1 MKSHVTKS
9 AAFPNVTRNVARAFL
24 LLLTLSALG
33 CASSHQTG
41 FLHPN
46 ADLGMIK
53 KVAVIPFENITEDR
67 GAGEKVTRIFFV
79 ELLALEVFDVSEP
92 GQPVKVLRAKGTSI
106 DALGPA
112 DLQRIGKE
120 LEVDGLFLG
129 SVVDFNESRSGSS
142 QDPRVTVQIR
152 LVDTQSGTTIWS
164 ASQTRSRAALST
176 KLFGVGRESLTE
188 AARDLVRA
196 ELKTLLK

>member
-1 MKSHVTKS
+1 MK
-9 AAFPNVTRNVARAFL
+9 VAVLKLAPLAL
-24 LLLTLSALG
+24 LLIALVTTG

-79 ELLALEVFDVSEP
+79 ELLSLEVFDVSEP
-92 GQPVKVLRAKGTSI
+92 GQAVKVVRSQGTAI
-106 DALGPA
+106 DSLGPA

-120 LEVDGLFLG
+120 LGVDGLFLG
-129 SVVDFNESRSGSS
+129 SVVDFSETRSGSS
-142 QDPRVTVQIR
+142 QDPRVTVQLR

-164 ASQTRSRAALST
+164 SSQTRSRAALST

-188 AARDLVRA
+188 AARDLVRD
-196 ELKTLLK
+196 ELRTLLK